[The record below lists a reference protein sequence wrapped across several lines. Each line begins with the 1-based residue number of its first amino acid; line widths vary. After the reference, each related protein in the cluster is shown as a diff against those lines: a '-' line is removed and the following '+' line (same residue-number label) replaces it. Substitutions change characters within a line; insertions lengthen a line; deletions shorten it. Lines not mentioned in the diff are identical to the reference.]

1 MTVKLSHVQVKC
13 LHEVW
18 NWPGHAARLI
28 HLNGAGF
35 STATVTRLRAAG
47 YVMIENGIVTLTDN
61 GKAFI
66 RFGVN

>member
-13 LHEVW
+13 LYAIRDHP
-18 NWPGHAARLI
+18 NQMMRLI
-28 HLNGAGF
+28 SLNTAGF
-35 STATVTRLRAAG
+35 STATVTRLRTAG
-47 YVMIENGIVTLTDN
+47 YVAIENGIVTLTDN